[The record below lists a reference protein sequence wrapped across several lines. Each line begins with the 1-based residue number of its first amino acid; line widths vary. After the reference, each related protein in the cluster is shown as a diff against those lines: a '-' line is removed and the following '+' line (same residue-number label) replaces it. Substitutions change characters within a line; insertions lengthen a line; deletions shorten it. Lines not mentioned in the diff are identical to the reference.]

1 MMPVLA
7 AMNQTVTAEIL
18 AGAEA
23 GTSAVTMSGIWFLI
37 MPEGALARRG
47 KLDDRAIRFLARSRR
62 PVVVV
67 AASPE
72 HRTAAPV
79 LLRAPGPPAP
89 GGAAKASLLNL
100 CKQGVSARSGACR

>member
-23 GTSAVTMSGIWFLI
+23 GTSAVTMSGICFLI
-37 MPEGALARRG
+37 MPEGALARG
-47 KLDDRAIRFLARSRR
+47 EKLDEGAVRFLAASRR

-67 AASPE
+67 AAPPE
-72 HRTAAPV
+72 PQRQRPCV
-79 LLRAPGPPAP
+79 SERLCRQPPASP
-89 GGAAKASLLNL
+89 
-100 CKQGVSARSGACR
+100 